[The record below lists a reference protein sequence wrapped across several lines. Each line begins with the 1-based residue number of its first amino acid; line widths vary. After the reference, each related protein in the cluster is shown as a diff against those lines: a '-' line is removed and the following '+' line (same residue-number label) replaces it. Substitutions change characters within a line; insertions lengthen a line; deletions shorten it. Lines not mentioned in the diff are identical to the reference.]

1 MADDDDNFDNGRTK
15 HFFVHGNLFA
25 LLKIRFYSAFI
36 NKRVESSKLF

>member
-1 MADDDDNFDNGRTK
+1 MADDDNNFDNGRTK